1 VRKLQ
6 EKALE
11 IPEVLKG
18 FVPTPT
24 SFRNPIHTR
33 SLRKS
38 MGILRTDLLLIN
50 GSKPKGSF
58 I

>member
-1 VRKLQ
+1 VRELQ

-24 SFRNPIHTR
+24 SFRNLIHTR

-38 MGILRTDLLLIN
+38 IDVLRAIF
-50 GSKPKGSF
+50 S
-58 I
+58 